1 MRTMKNLQIPIP
13 SATIHIIG
21 EDNMNVKLLYN
32 FLEREPGKAFRCVQ
46 HSPGNIPSCENESL
60 WPQLIL
66 FDCSNDDDL
75 EELLG
80 SLKNRKIG
88 RDYPFFM
95 VLWGVKMGK
104 DIESVA
110 VDYGIH
116 GVFYEND
123 SPDTIRQGI
132 RSVIN
137 GQPWYPKHPRKHHGA
152 TAGGDQKPGL
162 TGRETEILFL
172 ILTEN
177 STKQIAKK
185 FGISVYTINSHISN
199 IYRKINV
206 SNRIN
211 AALWAKKNLK
221 FKN

>member
-1 MRTMKNLQIPIP
+1 MQTINNIQIPRL
-13 SATIHIIG
+13 SATIHIVG
-21 EDNMNVKLLYN
+21 EDNMNLKLLHN
-32 FLEREPGKAFRCVQ
+32 FLERDAGMAVQCVQ
-46 HSPGNIPSCENESL
+46 HSPGNIPSYEYGSSGH
-60 WPQLIL
+60 QLIL

-75 EELLG
+75 EELLTN
-80 SLKNRKIG
+80 LKNRKIG
-88 RDYPFFM
+88 GDYPFFM

-104 DIESVA
+104 NIEKIA

-116 GVFYEND
+116 GVFYEAD
-123 SPDTIRQGI
+123 SPHMIHQGI
-132 RSVIN
+132 KSIIDGR
-137 GQPWYPKHPRKHHGA
+137 PWYPKHPQKHHGA
-152 TAGGDQKPGL
+152 DTGGDHGPGL

-172 ILTEN
+172 ILSED

-185 FGISVYTINSHISN
+185 FGISICTINSHIAN

-211 AALWAKKNLK
+211 AALWAKKNLR